1 MTNYCFVLP
10 FLPGGIDLAKK
21 FAQEM
26 AVLTRNM
33 TNSIKV
39 PVLVVNRFGFNV
51 VHQVVVHLISR

>member
-21 FAQEM
+21 FAQE
-26 AVLTRNM
+26 NGGS
-33 TNSIKV
+33 NKEHDEFYKV

-51 VHQVVVHLISR
+51 VHQVVVHLILR